1 VTRPGSLGVD
11 AELLARHDRPG
22 PRYTSYP
29 TAVEFDDRVGSEQY
43 RAALSEAATR
53 SNEPLSLYVH
63 LPFCAARCSF
73 CACHVVVS
81 SRPELADAYLRRLRA
96 EASLLAEALG
106 GDRPVVQYHWGGGT
120 PTHHSPATLA
130 SIHQELTARFRLAP
144 DAEVA
149 VEVDPRVT
157 TTAHLEMLA
166 GAGFN
171 RLSFGV
177 QDLDPTVQA
186 LIGRNQTRDQTES
199 LYQEARRLGFG
210 SINLDLIYGLP
221 GQSEGSMERT
231 LETITALRPDRL
243 AVYSYA
249 HVPWMRPHQRR
260 IDTELLPDTETKFAL
275 LAQVV
280 TSLTAGG
287 YRHIGIDH
295 FALPNDELVA
305 AADAGTLTRNFM
317 GYTTRR
323 GTEVVGLGTSAI
335 SDVSGLYAQGH
346 RRLASYYEM
355 VDTGVLPIERG
366 YVLAPD
372 DLRRRRVITEIMCNG
387 KVDLDVFGTEHFT
400 PELDRLRTLV
410 DEGLVT
416 IEGTTVTATELGQLF
431 LRRIAVVF
439 DAYTSDRLEKP
450 TFSRVV

>member
-1 VTRPGSLGVD
+1 VTSPAPITID
-11 AELLARHDRPG
+11 ADLLARHDRPG

-29 TAVEFDDRVGSEQY
+29 TAIEFDDRVGPK
-43 RAALSEAATR
+43 RFGTALAEAATR
-53 SNEPLSLYVH
+53 LHEPLSLYVH

-81 SRPELADAYLRRLRA
+81 SRPELADAYLRRLLA
-96 EASLLAEALG
+96 EASLLADALG
-106 GDRPVVQYHWGGGT
+106 GNRPVAQYHWGGGT
-120 PTHHSPATLA
+120 PTHHSPDTLA
-130 SIHQELTARFRLAP
+130 SIHQELTALFRLAP

-166 GAGFN
+166 AAGFN
-171 RLSFGV
+171 RLSLGV
-177 QDLDPTVQA
+177 QDLDPTVQG
-186 LIGRNQTRDQTES
+186 LIGRNQTRDETVS
-199 LYQEARRLGFG
+199 LYQEARRLGFE
-210 SINLDLIYGLP
+210 SINFDLVYGLP
-221 GQSEGSMERT
+221 GQSETSMTAT
-231 LETITALRPDRL
+231 LETVTALRPDRL

-249 HVPWMRPHQRR
+249 HVPWMRPHQKR
-260 IDTELLPDTETKFAL
+260 IKTELLPDTETKFAL

-280 TSLTAGG
+280 TGLTAAG

-295 FALPNDELVA
+295 FALPDDELVA

-323 GTEVVGLGTSAI
+323 GIEVVGLGTSAI

-355 VDTGVLPIERG
+355 VDRGELPIERG
-366 YVLAPD
+366 YVLAPE
-372 DLRRRRVITEIMCNG
+372 DLRRRGVITEIMCNG
-387 KVDLDVFGTEHFT
+387 KVDLDVFGAEHFT
-400 PELDRLRTLV
+400 SELARLETLV

-416 IEGTTVTATELGQLF
+416 IEGTRVTATALGQLF

-450 TFSRVV
+450 AFSRVV